1 MRLDTRLNQTWW
13 ILKIA
18 FGVVPIV
25 AGADKFFNLLT
36 HWDMYLHPAIPRLLH
51 IQASTFM
58 HMVGV
63 IEIVAGLVVL
73 SNLTRWGAYI
83 VMLWLLGI
91 ALSLIAQLAYS
102 GPAHRSAPGIRS
114 LRNHSFAPVRT
125 RRSLTKKSR
134 SRLFCSV
141 IQAFHSEI

>member
-1 MRLDTRLNQTWW
+1 MRFDTRLNQTWW

-91 ALSLIAQLAYS
+91 ALSLIAQLAYLDV
-102 GPAHRSAPGIRS
+102 AVRDIMMS
-114 LRNHSFAPVRT
+114 LGAFTLAQLTEVRQESEVSETIHSR
-125 RRSLTKKSR
+125 
-134 SRLFCSV
+134 
-141 IQAFHSEI
+141 QSERVVA